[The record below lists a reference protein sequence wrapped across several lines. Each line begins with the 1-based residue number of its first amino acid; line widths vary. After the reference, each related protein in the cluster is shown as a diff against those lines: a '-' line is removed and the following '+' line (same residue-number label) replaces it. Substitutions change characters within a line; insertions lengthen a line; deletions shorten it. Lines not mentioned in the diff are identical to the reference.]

1 MGKNSHKKQHKPE
14 VRSEVRQEEN
24 KLTVIL
30 TGLHQEPKALEFTK
44 YGGFTVDEII
54 GYELIINNSS
64 QRIINIMLLAKQV
77 AEDLGWSY
85 GEAVNTLN
93 VCGRSV
99 ISELIPYAE
108 EIDSISLFEHS
119 DHERKKTLVT
129 YFIQQRIES
138 AWKPENTG
146 KIMRSAL
153 QTIYDFMLNEY
164 QEWQELPALK
174 LSDVGKPSN
183 KSEPE
188 PPNIPPIA
196 GTETIT
202 GSKPEM
208 LPIQDGID
216 QTLGGS

>member
-1 MGKNSHKKQHKPE
+1 MGKNSRKKQQKPE
-14 VRSEVRQEEN
+14 VRSEIRQEEN

-30 TGLHQEPKALEFTK
+30 TGLHQEPKTLEFIK

-54 GYELIINNSS
+54 GYELIVNNSS

-85 GEAVNTLN
+85 GEAVNVLN

-99 ISELIPYAE
+99 IVELIPYAE

-119 DHERKKTLVT
+119 DHQRKQTLVT
-129 YFIQQRIES
+129 YFIQQRIETAWTS
-138 AWKPENTG
+138 ANTG

-153 QTIYDFMLNEY
+153 QTIYDFMMNEY
-164 QEWQELPALK
+164 QEWQELPVLRLA
-174 LSDVGKPSN
+174 DVGKPSSR
-183 KSEPE
+183 SEPE
-188 PPNIPPIA
+188 PPNIP
-196 GTETIT
+196 ETVGINTTT
-202 GSKPEM
+202 GSKPET

-216 QTLGGS
+216 QTLENS